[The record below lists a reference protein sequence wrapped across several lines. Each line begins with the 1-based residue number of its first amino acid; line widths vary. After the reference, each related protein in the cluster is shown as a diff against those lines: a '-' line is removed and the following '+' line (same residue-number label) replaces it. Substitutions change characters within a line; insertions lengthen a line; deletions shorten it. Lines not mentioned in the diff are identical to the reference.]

1 MEAPADVRKTKL
13 EKVWGTGGELWRILP
28 RDYSLLARRGGGAGG

>member
-1 MEAPADVRKTKL
+1 MEAPADMRKNKL
-13 EKVWGTGGELWRILP
+13 EKVWGTGGEFWGILP